1 MNMKDFIKKVM
12 LYQLERRDNM
22 LNVNDIITLKNN
34 DDYIIVD
41 KEVVNDNEYLLV
53 DKVDRNEELL
63 DSYQIVKISKINDK
77 LIINTVSD
85 EENEKLKVIFLKKL
99 EKNIEV

>member
-1 MNMKDFIKKVM
+1 MNMKDFIKKAM